1 MFNKPVRIDEE
12 GFINWDHPIIK
23 DWLFHSNLRL
33 SMSDINRELKV
44 KSKVINTPFTKLSLF
59 IYKIGFKLIPCK
71 IQYQL
76 FVKDGI
82 HTARFPEFVAH
93 DTEAIV
99 NYIIAFHRN
108 EMMTKKKENNE
119 KAMVKQNG

>member
-1 MFNKPVRIDEE
+1 MFNKQVKIDDE
-12 GFINWDHPIIK
+12 GFINWDHPVIK

-33 SMSDINRELKV
+33 STNGIKRSLTV

-59 IYKIGFKLIPCK
+59 IYKMGFKLTPCK

-76 FVKDGI
+76 FVKDDI
-82 HTARFPEFVAH
+82 RTARFPEFVAY

-108 EMMTKKKENNE
+108 EMMMKK
-119 KAMVKQNG
+119 ALVKQNG